1 MEKEKRLR
9 AEKEKFKDE
18 PEGEPEEEPG
28 EGPEAQVKET

>member
-18 PEGEPEEEPG
+18 PKGEPEEEPE